1 MSRTAEI
8 KLSVDL
14 DRDNVPVAIAWEAS
28 EAQSDGPTPCQSM
41 MLSLWDA
48 ERRTMAAID
57 LWTRDTT
64 VDDMNLFF
72 YQAFHQ
78 MAETYQRATRNREMA
93 KLIHEFGERFGGSV
107 GLASDGAANGRDR
120 KPVDLVAMAEQRSN
134 G

>member
-8 KLSVDL
+8 KLTVDL
-14 DRDNVPVAIAWEAS
+14 DQDNVPTAIAWEAS
-28 EAQSDGPTPCQSM
+28 EAKSAGPTPCQSM

-48 ERRTMAAID
+48 DRRTMAAID
-57 LWTRDTT
+57 LWSRDTT

-78 MAETYQRATRNREMA
+78 MAETYQRATRNSELA
-93 KLIHEFGERFGGSV
+93 KLIHEFGERFGASV
-107 GLASDGAANGRDR
+107 GLVGNGAANGRQR
-120 KPVDLVAMAEQRSN
+120 KLVDLVAMAEQRSD

>member
-1 MSRTAEI
+1 MSRTAQI
-8 KLSVDL
+8 KLTVDL
-14 DRDNVPVAIAWEAS
+14 DRDNVPTAIAWEAS
-28 EAQSDGPTPCQSM
+28 EAKSEGPTPCQSM

-57 LWTRDTT
+57 LWARDTT
-64 VDDMNLFF
+64 IDDMNLYF

-78 MAETYQRATRNREMA
+78 MAETYQRATRNRELA

-107 GLASDGAANGRDR
+107 GLARNGATNGRDR
-120 KPVDLVAMAEQRSN
+120 KLVDLVAMAEQRSD